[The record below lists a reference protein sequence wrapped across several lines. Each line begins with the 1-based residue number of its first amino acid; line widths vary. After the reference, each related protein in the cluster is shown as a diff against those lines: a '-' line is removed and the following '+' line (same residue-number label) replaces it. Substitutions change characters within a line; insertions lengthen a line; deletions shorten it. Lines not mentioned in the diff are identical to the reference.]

1 MQKEPITFVG
11 GGNMG
16 GAIIEG
22 LLRAGWKSSDIS
34 VVELS
39 QDRRDALQRLFP
51 GIQTS
56 DVIGPCSSGVIAVK
70 PGGAADACKALS
82 AAGATR
88 VLSIAAGVSAA
99 TLQNAAGKHTS
110 VVRAMPNTPALVGEG
125 MAGICATEST
135 SEEVLQWAETVL
147 GAVGKVVR
155 VPESLI
161 DAVTAISGSGPAYLF
176 LIAEALTNAAI
187 DQGLSAEIAD
197 VLVRQLFVGSAQL
210 LGTSTESPEKLRAN
224 VTSPNGVTAA
234 AIATFE
240 ASGIREAISQTVK
253 SAVQRSREMGN

>member
-22 LLRAGWKSSDIS
+22 LLRAGWSPSDIS

-39 QDRRDALQRLFP
+39 QDRREALQNSFP
-51 GIQTS
+51 GIKTS
-56 DVIGPCSSGVIAVK
+56 DAIGPCTSAVIAVK
-70 PGGAADACKALS
+70 PGGAVEACKALS
-82 AAGATR
+82 DAGATR
-88 VLSIAAGVSAA
+88 VLSIAAGVSVR
-99 TLQNAAGKHTS
+99 TLQSAAGNHTS
-110 VVRAMPNTPALVGEG
+110 VVRAMPNTPSLVGQG
-125 MAGICATEST
+125 MAGICATETT
-135 SEEVLQWAETVL
+135 SEEVLSWAESVL

-176 LIAEALTNAAI
+176 LVAEALTNAAI
-187 DQGLSAEIAD
+187 GQGLSAEIAD

-210 LGTSTESPEKLRAN
+210 LGTSHESPEKLRAN

-240 ASGIREAISQTVK
+240 AAGIREAISQTVK

>member
-1 MQKEPITFVG
+1 
-11 GGNMG
+11 
-16 GAIIEG
+16 
-22 LLRAGWKSSDIS
+22 
-34 VVELS
+34 
-39 QDRRDALQRLFP
+39 
-51 GIQTS
+51 
-56 DVIGPCSSGVIAVK
+56 
-70 PGGAADACKALS
+70 
-82 AAGATR
+82 
-88 VLSIAAGVSAA
+88 
-99 TLQNAAGKHTS
+99 
-110 VVRAMPNTPALVGEG
+110 MPNTPALVGEG

-210 LGTSTESPEKLRAN
+210 LGTSAESPEKLRAN
-224 VTSPNGVTAA
+224 VTSPNGVTAS

-240 ASGIREAISQTVK
+240 AAGIREAISQTVK